1 MVNVP
6 KGAASLLSAFAGLL
20 GSTLNANPAL
30 SFPFSTFN

>member
-6 KGAASLLSAFAGLL
+6 KGAVSLLSALADVL
-20 GSTLNANPAL
+20 GSTVNANPAL